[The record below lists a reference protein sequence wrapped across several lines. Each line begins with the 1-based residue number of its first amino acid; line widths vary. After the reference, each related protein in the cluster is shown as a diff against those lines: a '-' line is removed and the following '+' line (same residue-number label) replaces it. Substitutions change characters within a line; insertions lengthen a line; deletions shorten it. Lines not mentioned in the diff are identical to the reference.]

1 MVNLARIGFASHQ
14 NPRRKE
20 FQNEQLKQSGESSTA
35 SALVSL
41 QKPGKKDC
49 IFCDKSHSSEKCYLA
64 QKMTLTAKQK
74 ILLEKGACFSCLKIA
89 GHISKFCNV
98 KNQIKCPKCN
108 NHHFE
113 LMCPEPRKIIE
124 PKSFVPRSEN
134 SLSNC
139 SRSETV
145 FLQTLCVLIRCQGQE
160 KIIRAVIDSGSQSS
174 YVSQKI
180 MTQLKAFP
188 LRTENVIHALLGGD
202 ETEPKSHKVFA
213 IEVSSL
219 NRVFSCG
226 FEAFSEKKICGFIP
240 RIENDEILNELKRK
254 KIVFA
259 DFFQEETDINLLI
272 GGDVLGKLLTGNTVV
287 LECGLTAVETK
298 LGWTVFGKGSCR
310 IDNIL
315 PSLSMHSMSL
325 PANKLWELEVLGIA
339 SENEKEK
346 DHFNLKDFNDK
357 IKILSDERYEA
368 ELPWKLDSSNL
379 PSNKCLARK
388 RHEKMINRYGNGEF
402 LSDYQKESVDG
413 ELGGE
418 ESNSNN
424 VTDKENNVTSAD
436 AVIVRKFTSSGRPV
450 KAPTRLD
457 LLNNVC
463 YALETLSESQG
474 GGGCCETQ

>member
-1 MVNLARIGFASHQ
+1 MNFLRQEVKGEEMVNLTRTGFASHQ

-49 IFCDKSHSSEKCYLA
+49 IFCDKSHPSEKCYLA
-64 QKMTLTAKQK
+64 KKMTLTAKQK
-74 ILLEKGACFSCLKIA
+74 LLLDKGACFSCLKIA

-98 KNQIKCPKCN
+98 KNQLKCPKCN

-113 LMCPEPRKIIE
+113 LMCPEPRKNNE
-124 PKSFVPRSEN
+124 PKSFVPKSEN

-139 SRSETV
+139 RRSETV

-174 YVSQKI
+174 YVSEKI
-180 MTQLKAFP
+180 MPQLKAFP
-188 LRTENVIHALLGGD
+188 LRTETVVHALFGGD

-226 FEAFSEKKICGFIP
+226 FEAFSEKRICGFIP

-259 DFFQEETDINLLI
+259 DFFREETDINLLI
-272 GGDVLGKLLTGNTVV
+272 GADVLGKLLTGNTVI

-298 LGWTVFGKGSCR
+298 LRWTVFGKGSCR

-346 DHFNLKDFNDK
+346 DDFNLKDFNDK
-357 IKILSDERYEA
+357 IKILPNGRYEV
-368 ELPWKLDSSNL
+368 ELQRKLDSSNL
-379 PSNKCLARK
+379 HR
-388 RHEKMINRYGNGEF
+388 F
-402 LSDYQKESVDG
+402 
-413 ELGGE
+413 
-418 ESNSNN
+418 
-424 VTDKENNVTSAD
+424 
-436 AVIVRKFTSSGRPV
+436 
-450 KAPTRLD
+450 
-457 LLNNVC
+457 
-463 YALETLSESQG
+463 
-474 GGGCCETQ
+474 

>member
-1 MVNLARIGFASHQ
+1 MNFLRQEVKREEMVNLARTGFASHQ

-41 QKPGKKDC
+41 QKP
-49 IFCDKSHSSEKCYLA
+49 
-64 QKMTLTAKQK
+64 
-74 ILLEKGACFSCLKIA
+74 A

-98 KNQIKCPKCN
+98 KNQLKCPKCN

-113 LMCPEPRKIIE
+113 LMCPEPRKNNE

-134 SLSNC
+134 SLSN
-139 SRSETV
+139 SRRSETV

-160 KIIRAVIDSGSQSS
+160 KIIRTVIDSGSQSS

-188 LRTENVIHALLGGD
+188 LRTETVIHALFGGD

-213 IEVSSL
+213 IERSGRVSAS
-219 NRVFSCG
+219 
-226 FEAFSEKKICGFIP
+226 
-240 RIENDEILNELKRK
+240 
-254 KIVFA
+254 
-259 DFFQEETDINLLI
+259 LLI
-272 GGDVLGKLLTGNTVV
+272 GADILGKLLTGNTVV

-315 PSLSMHSMSL
+315 PSLSIHSMSL

-346 DHFNLKDFNDK
+346 DDFNLKDFND
-357 IKILSDERYEA
+357 
-368 ELPWKLDSSNL
+368 
-379 PSNKCLARK
+379 
-388 RHEKMINRYGNGEF
+388 
-402 LSDYQKESVDG
+402 
-413 ELGGE
+413 
-418 ESNSNN
+418 
-424 VTDKENNVTSAD
+424 
-436 AVIVRKFTSSGRPV
+436 
-450 KAPTRLD
+450 
-457 LLNNVC
+457 
-463 YALETLSESQG
+463 
-474 GGGCCETQ
+474 